1 MTRFTASLAAFLL
14 ASTAATAQ
22 GTQPGAQFL
31 VLWDQD
37 GDGTVTLEEAQAHRA
52 DMFAAFD
59 ADEDGQLSAAERDEM
74 EAMRAQEQDR
84 MRAEGAGMGPG
95 KGMGQGKGSG
105 AGKGPANGP
114 GRGPMGMGWNDPAPM
129 MLGLDGDGNGQI
141 SRAEFLA
148 GTSAWFARRDRDGDG
163 VITPADFGRG
173 QAGAVAEGG

>member
-14 ASTAATAQ
+14 ASTAAAAQ
-22 GTQPGAQFL
+22 GTQPEGQFL
-31 VLWDQD
+31 ILWDQN
-37 GDGTVTLEEAQAHRA
+37 GDGAVTLEEAQTHRA

-59 ADEDGQLSAAERDEM
+59 ADEDGQLSAAERDAM

-84 MRAEGAGMGPG
+84 MRGEGAGMGPG
-95 KGMGQGKGSG
+95 KGMGQGMGMGMGSG
-105 AGKGPANGP
+105 AGKGPAQGNG
-114 GRGPMGMGWNDPAPM
+114 RRPMGMGWNDPAPM

-173 QAGAVAEGG
+173 